1 MPCYSGF
8 PRQSGRDAVKKKE
21 REKKRDSNRRKE
33 VEEYTDKG
41 IERKRERGREREF
54 QTALR
59 RKGGAC
65 RRVQLATDLIYDT
78 PTWCVHP
85 RRDDDVRTRVLASK
99 IARDPVVR

>member
-1 MPCYSGF
+1 MGSL
-8 PRQSGRDAVKKKE
+8 GRVAETRLKKKKE
-21 REKKRDSNRRKE
+21 RKRDSNRRKE

-41 IERKRERGREREF
+41 IERKRAREF

-65 RRVQLATDLIYDT
+65 RVQLATDLIYDT

-85 RRDDDVRTRVLASK
+85 RRERRDDDVRILASK